1 MGLGSWVRHHN
12 TYAPLV
18 EAPRSYPE
26 FSCLLTDIITSLHAL
41 DGHSLKFPGVSLSLH
56 CGSFPGNCALFLCV
70 SSRVHSI
77 VCLRRQQRKLLTLAS
92 CQASREITCGL
103 PVIRPP

>member
-77 VCLRRQQRKLLTLAS
+77 VQTFCRQLLWVPEILAL
-92 CQASREITCGL
+92 GL
-103 PVIRPP
+103 TANINRI